1 MTYRIS
7 GVGSYLPSRVM
18 HNSELSKLVD
28 TTDEWIFSRTGISQR
43 HLADTSETTSDMAV
57 AACVEAIKCANLSKG
72 DIDLVICATAT
83 PDLTFPST
91 AAIICHKLGITNTP
105 FFDVQAVCAGFI
117 YGLHLAE
124 SLLKSGSY
132 KNILLIG
139 AEKMSNIIDWQDR
152 NTCVLFGDGAG
163 AFVLSKDS
171 HNFVR
176 SVIHSDASEYEIL
189 MTTGG
194 VGSNKIAGF
203 ASMQGTLVF
212 KHAVEKMPAAIK
224 ELLAQN
230 ALAIDQVDYVV
241 CHQANV
247 RIIDHIQRALALPED
262 KVIKTVKLHANCSA
276 ASIPLAFASLYGQN
290 KLKPTDLLAFAAIGA
305 GLAWGACLIR
315 W

>member
-1 MTYRIS
+1 
-7 GVGSYLPSRVM
+7 M